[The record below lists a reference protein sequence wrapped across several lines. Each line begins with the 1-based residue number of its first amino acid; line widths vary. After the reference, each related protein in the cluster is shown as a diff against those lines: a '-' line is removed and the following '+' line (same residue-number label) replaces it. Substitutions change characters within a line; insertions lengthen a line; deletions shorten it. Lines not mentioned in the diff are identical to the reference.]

1 MKFLQGILMSSF
13 MLGAVFAAALGGR
26 LALAQDVQPPAKAGA
41 ALFASDCASCH
52 RADGSGGMKFG
63 SAVSADLR
71 APGLEKTYRGSDK
84 LILRAILYAKDQD
97 GERLDHPM
105 PAWKGKLSVAQ
116 AKEIIAYLHTLHS

>member
-1 MKFLQGILMSSF
+1 MKFIQRLVMPGF
-13 MLGAVFAAALGGR
+13 MLGLVFAGSLGVR
-26 LALAQDVQPPAKAGA
+26 SALAQDTQSGVTAGG
-41 ALFASDCASCH
+41 ALFATDCASCH

-71 APGLEKTYRGSDK
+71 APGLETTYHGSDK

-105 PAWKGKLSVAQ
+105 PAWKGRLSVAQ

>member
-1 MKFLQGILMSSF
+1 MKMIQRLVMPGF
-13 MLGAVFAAALGGR
+13 MLAVMLVGSVGAHS
-26 LALAQDVQPPAKAGA
+26 ALAQATQPVAAGGQ
-41 ALFASDCASCH
+41 LFASDCASCH
-52 RADGSGGMKFG
+52 RADGSGGMKLG

-105 PAWKGKLSVAQ
+105 PAWKGRLSVAQ

>member
-1 MKFLQGILMSSF
+1 MKFLRGILASWLV
-13 MLGAVFAAALGGR
+13 LGAVFSAGIGVRAAV
-26 LALAQDVQPPAKAGA
+26 AQDVQPPVAAGA

-71 APGLEKTYRGSDK
+71 APGLETTYRGSDK

-105 PAWKGKLSVAQ
+105 PAWKGRLSVAQ
-116 AKEIIAYLHTLHS
+116 AREIIAYLHTLHS

>member
-1 MKFLQGILMSSF
+1 MIQRLVMPGF
-13 MLGAVFAAALGGR
+13 MLAVMLVGSVGAHS
-26 LALAQDVQPPAKAGA
+26 ALAQATQPVAAGGQ
-41 ALFASDCASCH
+41 LFASDCASCH
-52 RADGSGGMKFG
+52 RADGSGGMKLG

-105 PAWKGKLSVAQ
+105 PAWKGRLSVAQ